1 MVVLQRGGSKGSS
14 GQSMTGQ
21 DTQALHI
28 GPYITDGDD
37 GCGDSG
43 DDDWDDVGDND
54 GDGDD
59 GGDDKSNDSD
69 DGDDAP
75 IWKPPNLYDLLTR
88 LTSVSPLHSRTIA
101 TVSGIFCHLL
111 SFSKDFYVSYIFE

>member
-21 DTQALHI
+21 DTQAMHI

-37 GCGDSG
+37 GGGDCG
-43 DDDWDDVGDND
+43 DDDGDDVRDND
-54 GDGDD
+54 GDDDD

-69 DGDDAP
+69 DGDDVP
-75 IWKPPNLYDLLTR
+75 ICKPPNLYDPLTC